1 MNFSPS
7 NRTASVL
14 LTAVSDSITELE
26 ESFTL
31 SLEITDQM
39 TQEFGV
45 ELGDRSTAS
54 VTVLDT
60 TEGECNCRCTYVDI
74 VHTPNFKS
82 YQHCKNLTLS
92 YWLATDKFCI
102 NP

>member
-7 NRTASVL
+7 SRTASVL
-14 LTAVSDSITELE
+14 LTAVSDSITEME

-39 TQEFGV
+39 TREFGV
-45 ELGDRSTAS
+45 ELGDRSTAN

-60 TEGECNCRCTYVDI
+60 SEGECNSRYTYVDI
-74 VHTPNFKS
+74 VDTPTHQINFS
-82 YQHCKNLTLS
+82 NQ
-92 YWLATDKFCI
+92 
-102 NP
+102 P